1 MNDTISSR
9 LIRYFHYA
17 FMLSL
22 IIGVFLPSKYLIYYL
37 CLLPAMYIHWG
48 FNDNRCMLTELES
61 HFDNNNLNIN
71 NHEEV
76 RHYQFENLS
85 KLLKIFNIDIYNS
98 DSFIS
103 ALLNISL
110 ICWVIGFIRV
120 IIYYKK
126 NILNIFSLIIPPLS
140 KRVIHDKYK

>member
-1 MNDTISSR
+1 MNDTILSR
-9 LIRYFHYA
+9 VIRYFHYA

-22 IIGVFLPSKYLIYYL
+22 IIGMFLPSKYLIYYL
-37 CLLPAMYIHWG
+37 CLLPAMYGHWV
-48 FNDNRCMLTELES
+48 FNDNRCMLTEIES
-61 HFDNNNLNIN
+61 HFDNKNLNIN

-76 RHYQFENLS
+76 RHYQFKNLF
-85 KLLKIFNIDIYNS
+85 KILKFFNIEIYNG

-103 ALLNISL
+103 TLLNISL
-110 ICWVIGFIRV
+110 ICWVIGVIRV